1 MLIIYPILNFSWISE
16 MGIKS
21 ELSVF
26 WFKYKMVFLERQ
38 TRSWGSS
45 EEGKVIPTAIIT
57 LWEGRFYV
65 RFG

>member
-1 MLIIYPILNFSWISE
+1 

>member
-1 MLIIYPILNFSWISE
+1 

-26 WFKYKMVFLERQ
+26 WFKYKMVFIERQ

-45 EEGKVIPTAIIT
+45 EEGKVIPTGIIT
-57 LWEGRFYV
+57 LGEGRFYV